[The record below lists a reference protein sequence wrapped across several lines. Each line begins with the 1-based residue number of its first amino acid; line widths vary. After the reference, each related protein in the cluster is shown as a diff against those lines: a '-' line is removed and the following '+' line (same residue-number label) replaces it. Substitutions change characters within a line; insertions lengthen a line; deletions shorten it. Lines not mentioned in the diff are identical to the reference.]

1 MLAQLK
7 QIAVSKRNVTVNRVK
22 LGTLKQ
28 DRGET
33 VRKFAGRVKSLASVS
48 GYTVKCSKVGC
59 NTDVTYQEP
68 VVIDQVIRGLSDS
81 EIQKDVLARDRTDL
95 ETLLKY
101 VEGKE
106 SALTSQG
113 LMSGGAAAAANYEQR
128 HGQQGRREQR
138 RDQRGGQEHRDRCP
152 NCGGQAHGSR
162 KECKALD
169 SECDTCGKIGHF
181 AKMCR
186 RSSNRKSRGQGKPEF
201 ELKRPLPPKKSQ
213 AAANAAED
221 ANRDSSFDNC
231 SLFINNNGRNKD
243 FLYSSVVIGKQANL
257 NLNQKE
263 LPARDCKTKNSLKEA
278 KDKINK
284 KELPA
289 RDCKTKDGE
298 YFELKKRNDPLLV
311 SKSYKDTLDSVM
323 RILVVSAISATT
335 ITSDVLHHHV
345 FDQHTQSWQQRPAKK
360 KPFVRVTVKV
370 DKDTAVALGMKK
382 VNVKTHVITDRALPD
397 TGASV
402 TLTGTKTMRNIGI
415 TEADL
420 TRCALRLYGA
430 DGKDIELLGPIPVI
444 ITDTQTGKSTKQVLY
459 LCHKASS
466 LLLSLEACEDL
477 GYVPRDFADMR
488 QTQLAN
494 KAAVDGKDPNCDCEC
509 PVRERAPDV
518 PTALPFAPTPDNVPK
533 IEQMECVRFEKL
545 CQG

>member
-7 QIAVSKRNVTVNRVK
+7 QIAVSKHNVTVNRVK

-48 GYTVKCSKVGC
+48 GYTIKCSKVGC

-113 LMSGGAAAAANYEQR
+113 LMSGGATAAANHEQR
-128 HGQQGRREQR
+128 RGQQAGREQR
-138 RDQRGGQEHRDRCP
+138 RDQRGGQERRDRCP
-152 NCGGQAHGSR
+152 NCGGQAHASR
-162 KECKALD
+162 KDCKALD
-169 SECDTCGKIGHF
+169 IECDTCGKIGHF

-213 AAANAAED
+213 AAANTAED
-221 ANRDSSFDNC
+221 ATRDSSFDDC
-231 SLFINNNGRNKD
+231 ALFINNNGRNKD
-243 FLYSSVVIGKQANL
+243 FLYSSVAIGKEANL

-263 LPARDCKTKNSLKEA
+263 LPARDC
-278 KDKINK
+278 I
-284 KELPA
+284 
-289 RDCKTKDGE
+289 KDGE
-298 YFELKKRNDPLLV
+298 YFELKNRNDPLLAT
-311 SKSYKDTLDSVM
+311 KSYKETLDCVM

-345 FDQHTQSWQQRPAKK
+345 FDQHTQSWRQRPAKK

-370 DKDTAVALGMKK
+370 DKDSAVTLGMKK
-382 VNVKTHVITDRALPD
+382 VNVKTHVITERALPD

-415 TEADL
+415 TE
-420 TRCALRLYGA
+420 
-430 DGKDIELLGPIPVI
+430 
-444 ITDTQTGKSTKQVLY
+444 Q
-459 LCHKASS
+459 
-466 LLLSLEACEDL
+466 
-477 GYVPRDFADMR
+477 M
-488 QTQLAN
+488 
-494 KAAVDGKDPNCDCEC
+494 
-509 PVRERAPDV
+509 
-518 PTALPFAPTPDNVPK
+518 
-533 IEQMECVRFEKL
+533 EQMERTLSYSGPFL
-545 CQG
+545 L

>member
-1 MLAQLK
+1 MPTTHNCEFADCNWKLETDNLEHYISLLKIHVDARHKQQTVSAKAEKAKRPELTSDVSEEDWTYFESRWKHYKKACGLTVEDTVTQLLECCNEGLRRDHHRTFSGANEINDEVTVLAQLK

-113 LMSGGAAAAANYEQR
+113 LMSGGVAAAANYEQR

-186 RSSNRKSRGQGKPEF
+186 RSSN
-201 ELKRPLPPKKSQ
+201 
-213 AAANAAED
+213 
-221 ANRDSSFDNC
+221 
-231 SLFINNNGRNKD
+231 
-243 FLYSSVVIGKQANL
+243 
-257 NLNQKE
+257 
-263 LPARDCKTKNSLKEA
+263 
-278 KDKINK
+278 
-284 KELPA
+284 
-289 RDCKTKDGE
+289 
-298 YFELKKRNDPLLV
+298 
-311 SKSYKDTLDSVM
+311 
-323 RILVVSAISATT
+323 
-335 ITSDVLHHHV
+335 
-345 FDQHTQSWQQRPAKK
+345 
-360 KPFVRVTVKV
+360 
-370 DKDTAVALGMKK
+370 
-382 VNVKTHVITDRALPD
+382 
-397 TGASV
+397 
-402 TLTGTKTMRNIGI
+402 
-415 TEADL
+415 
-420 TRCALRLYGA
+420 
-430 DGKDIELLGPIPVI
+430 
-444 ITDTQTGKSTKQVLY
+444 
-459 LCHKASS
+459 LC
-466 LLLSLEACEDL
+466 
-477 GYVPRDFADMR
+477 
-488 QTQLAN
+488 
-494 KAAVDGKDPNCDCEC
+494 
-509 PVRERAPDV
+509 
-518 PTALPFAPTPDNVPK
+518 
-533 IEQMECVRFEKL
+533 
-545 CQG
+545 